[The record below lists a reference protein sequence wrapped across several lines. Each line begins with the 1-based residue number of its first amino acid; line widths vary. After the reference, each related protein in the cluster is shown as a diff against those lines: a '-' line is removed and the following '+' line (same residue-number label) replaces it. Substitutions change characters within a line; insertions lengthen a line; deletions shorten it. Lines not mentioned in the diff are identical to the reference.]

1 MDYKTHFNFLLEY
14 DFWANNVVMELIK
27 SNGLN
32 TGRPTE
38 LLSHIINAE
47 VLIMGRIRGE
57 EFFDPF
63 MVRSI
68 EENIKLSKSIK
79 AEWKE
84 YINNLAEVEFDN
96 SIRYVNIRGER
107 VTAKIW
113 EMFMHMIN
121 HSTYHRGQIALILR
135 KMNIS
140 PPITDLM
147 TFAMSEKN

>member
-1 MDYKTHFNFLLEY
+1 MEYRIHFNILLRY
-14 DFWANNVVMELIK
+14 DLWANDIVAEVLKINDLSI
-27 SNGLN
+27 
-32 TGRPTE
+32 GRPIE

-57 EFFDPF
+57 KFFDPF

-68 EENIKLSKSIK
+68 EENTKLLKSIN

-84 YINNLAEVEFDN
+84 YINNLEESEFDN
-96 SIRYVNIRGER
+96 SIGYVNIRGER

-121 HSTYHRGQIALILR
+121 HSTYHRGQIASMLR
-135 KMNIS
+135 KMNLN
-140 PPITDLM
+140 PPITDFM
-147 TFAMSEKN
+147 SFAISERN

>member
-1 MDYKTHFNFLLEY
+1 MEYKTHFNFLLEY

-27 SNGLN
+27 SNDLS

-47 VLIMGRIRGE
+47 VLIMGRIRNE

-68 EENIKLSKSIK
+68 EENIRLSKSIN

-84 YINNLAEVEFDN
+84 YINNLEDSEFDN
-96 SIRYVNIRGER
+96 TIRYVNIRGER

-113 EMFMHMIN
+113 EIFMHMIN
-121 HSTYHRGQIALILR
+121 HSTYHRGQIASMLR
-135 KMNIS
+135 KMDIN
-140 PPITDLM
+140 PPITDFM
-147 TFAMSEKN
+147 SFAMSKRN